1 MINKDELK
9 NALKLYLVTDS
20 DILKGREQTII
31 ELRFGLRR

>member
-20 DILKGREQTII
+20 DILKDEIFI
-31 ELRFGLRR
+31 NV